1 MRDDS
6 GIDRRA
12 GAGDRRARFAGWLLL
27 VLALALW
34 FGTLGYRHLIHP
46 DEGRYAEL
54 AREMLAS
61 GDWVTPRL
69 NGILYFE
76 KPALQYWAGAA
87 SFAVFGLNEFAARL
101 WPGLTAALAVLSLWW
116 VTRRMMG
123 PRVALYAACVLG
135 SSAWWIANGHF
146 LNLDMSLSAFLTLA
160 LMGFCYAQRDDASER
175 ETRNGMLLT
184 WAAMALAVLSK
195 GLIGIVLPGA
205 ALALYTVVARDFAV
219 WRRMHWIKGALLF
232 FAIAAPWFVL
242 VSLRNPDFPE
252 FFFIHE
258 HFDRFLTAGHRRTG
272 SWYYFVDD
280 LLAGLLP
287 WTTLLPGAL
296 VAAWRREPGRFQP
309 NRLLLVWAV
318 FVFVFFSASSSKL
331 PSYIL
336 PMFPALAVLVAQRLD
351 VLRARRLAAHAV
363 AVLVLSIAVVAV
375 VAVAPH
381 FLGSK
386 SSARMAADLRYGE
399 WIVVGAGVLGIG
411 CALAIALA
419 RSRRKTAA
427 VVAMT
432 FASLAGPQLV
442 LLGHQTYAPLKSAR
456 TMVETIAGQLGPD
469 APFYSVQTHDQTLPF
484 YLRRPVTLV
493 DWVDE
498 FATGIRIE
506 PHRQIPSLALFEQQW
521 RAHPGAAALMRIE
534 RFEAYEREGLP
545 MRVIYRDA
553 GRVVVVSP

>member
-1 MRDDS
+1 MREDVVTEMR
-6 GIDRRA
+6 GRP
-12 GAGDRRARFAGWLLL
+12 GDRRGRVVGWLLL
-27 VLALALW
+27 GAALALW

-76 KPALQYWAGAA
+76 KPALQYWASAA
-87 SFAVFGLNEFAARL
+87 SFAAFGLNEFAARL

-146 LNLDMSLSAFLTLA
+146 LNLDMGLSAFLAIALA
-160 LMGFCYAQRDDASER
+160 GFCHAQRDEASAR
-175 ETRNGMLLT
+175 ETLAGMMLT

-205 ALALYTVVARDFAV
+205 ALALYSVLARDFAV
-219 WRRMHWIKGALLF
+219 WRRMHWLKGALLF

-252 FFFIHE
+252 FFFVHE

-272 SWYYFVDD
+272 SWHYFVDD
-280 LLAGLLP
+280 LLAGMLP

-296 VAAWRREPGRFQP
+296 IAGWRREPGRFQP
-309 NRLLLVWAV
+309 NRLMLVWAV
-318 FVFVFFSASSSKL
+318 FIFVFFSASSSKL

-336 PMFPALAVLVAQRLD
+336 PMFPALALLVAQRLD
-351 VLRARRLAAHAV
+351 VLPARRLAAHAI
-363 AVLVLSIAVVAV
+363 AMLVLSITVVA
-375 VAVAPH
+375 AVAIAPQ

-386 SSARMAADLRYGE
+386 SSAPMAADLRYGE
-399 WIVVGAGVLGIG
+399 WIVVGAGALGIG

-419 RSRRKTAA
+419 RARRKTAA

-432 FASLAGPQLV
+432 LASLVGTQLV

-456 TMVETIAGQLGPD
+456 TLVETIDGQVAAD

-506 PHRQIPSLALFEQQW
+506 PHRQIPTLALFEQQW
-521 RAHPGAAALMRIE
+521 LARPGAAALMRIE

-553 GRVVVVSP
+553 ARVVVVRP

>member
-1 MRDDS
+1 MRENRPTA
-6 GIDRRA
+6 RRHRVV
-12 GAGDRRARFAGWLLL
+12 GLLL
-27 VLALALW
+27 LALALALW

-76 KPALQYWAGAA
+76 KPALQYWMGAA

-116 VTRRMMG
+116 VARRMAG

-135 SSAWWIANGHF
+135 SCVWWIANGHF
-146 LNLDMSLSAFLTLA
+146 LNLDMSLSAFLTIALA
-160 LMGFCYAQRDDASER
+160 GFCHAQRDEASER
-175 ETRNGMLLT
+175 ATRNGMLVT

-195 GLIGIVLPGA
+195 GLIGVVLPGA
-205 ALALYTVVARDFAV
+205 ALALYSVAARDFAV
-219 WRRMHWIKGALLF
+219 WRRMHWIKGALVF
-232 FAIAAPWFVL
+232 FAIAAPWFVA
-242 VSLRNPDFPE
+242 VSLRNPEFAK

-258 HFDRFLTAGHRRTG
+258 HFDRFLTTGHRRTG
-272 SWYYFVDD
+272 SWHYFVDD

-296 VAAWRREPGRFQP
+296 MAGWRREPGRFQP
-309 NRLLLVWAV
+309 NRLMLVWAV
-318 FVFVFFSASSSKL
+318 FIFVFFSASSSKL

-336 PMFPALAVLVAQRLD
+336 PMFPALALLVAQRLD
-351 VLRARRLAAHAV
+351 VLPARRLAAHAI
-363 AVLVLSIAVVAV
+363 AVLLLSVTVVAV
-375 VAVAPH
+375 VAIAPG
-381 FLGSK
+381 FLGRG
-386 SSARMAADLRYGE
+386 SSAPMAADLRYGE

-419 RSRRKTAA
+419 RARRKTAA
-427 VVAMT
+427 VLAIT
-432 FASLAGPQLV
+432 FASLAGTQVV

-456 TMVETIAGQLGPD
+456 TLAQRIDGQLAPD
-469 APFYSVQTHDQTLPF
+469 APFYAVQTYDQTLPF
-484 YLRRPVTLV
+484 YLRRTVTLV

-506 PHRQIPSLALFEQQW
+506 PQLQVPTLELFEQQW
-521 RAHPGAAALMRIE
+521 LARKGAAALMQIE
-534 RFEAYEREGLP
+534 RFEAYERAGLP

-553 GRVVVVSP
+553 KRVVVVSP